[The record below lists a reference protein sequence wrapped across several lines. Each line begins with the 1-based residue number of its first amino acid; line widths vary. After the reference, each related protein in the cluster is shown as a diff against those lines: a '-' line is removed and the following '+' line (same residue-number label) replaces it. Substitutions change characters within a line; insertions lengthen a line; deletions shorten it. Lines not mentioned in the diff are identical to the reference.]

1 MDKDIKGAFIGVTI
15 LSILAILAI
24 VYINPLLG

>member
-15 LSILAILAI
+15 LSILAVLAI